1 MLHIL
6 LLILKIIGIIL
17 GILLGVLLICCCLA
31 LFVPVRYQ
39 LEAKRKQ
46 EEGSPPVEMQVKI
59 TWLLHLVNIRLHY
72 ATKLQLRARIF
83 LFTVFSLPQKQ
94 KAKKKKRRRKG
105 SEKSS
110 KAAKEKKDIQ
120 KEIKNDDLEKE
131 HVEEPVKEEQHAK
144 EPIREEQHAKEPI
157 REEQPTKEPIR
168 EERHVK
174 ESIKEGQH
182 VKENRIEEDGIKDQN
197 NNTDENSGKVKKK
210 FSFKELVAKICRFF
224 QNIWYTIIGICD
236 KIKKIRENIEYY
248 LDVLQSD
255 AFLKS
260 YALCKK
266 ELGRILSY
274 IKPRKVQADL
284 MIGMGDPAAT
294 AKILSY
300 YGMLY
305 PIIGGNVNIVPDFD
319 EKRIEGNVL
328 IKGKLKLFTFLR
340 AAFHIYFSKDI
351 KRLLKLFKKEDV

>member
-131 HVEEPVKEEQHAK
+131 HVEEPVKEEQHAEESTK
-144 EPIREEQHAKEPI
+144 EEQHAKEPI
-157 REEQPTKEPIR
+157 K
-168 EERHVK
+168 EERH
-174 ESIKEGQH
+174 IKEGQH
-182 VKENRIEEDGIKDQN
+182 VKENKIEEDGIKDQN

-210 FSFKELVAKICRFF
+210 FSFKELAAKICRFF